1 MNRIGAILAASLLA
15 TASAGCAQ
23 SATPG
28 KAASPAPSAL
38 TTPETAA
45 SATPALVSADS
56 VGLKIVSVG
65 GPEGATR
72 SGILCP
78 LWIDRHN
85 EIVLAFGGL
94 QLSDAQVARLK
105 QQAAAYWPN
114 AGPYGSS
121 ALLPDGLRSVPGVVT
136 SGPMPWPP
144 PPSPFG
150 GANYVY
156 GPGCALEFQITNV
169 GRTVV
174 QVPSVGFMLTR
185 APEPNTQHYDLV
197 DRCSVVPQRPSQCH
211 VQLGGGPVGCSVYNA
226 QVQLHGT
233 ALPATFE
240 DAPVAVTPTGTC
252 PTLSIG
258 PAATAVLW
266 ISAVSNS
273 ALVYS
278 ATPVMTVDT
287 VSGRRHVALTEL
299 VGTLAFADPSQFS
312 CWRLQGTTFVE
323 ALTGASAVPLI
334 GPATDQFANF
344 KGWDS
349 AGVWC
354 V

>member
-156 GPGCALEFQITNV
+156 GPGCALEFQITKEYLGEDTHLVFLGSLMSEVLTADTWAHGKGSTVASVIDGSLHGYKRTGIAGVANTGTDRNWTGSHFNQANWYAF
-169 GRTVV
+169 GRLAWDPGLPPAAIAEEWTRRTFSNDPKVV
-174 QVPSVGFMLTR
+174 APVVHMMLVSREAVVNYMT
-185 APEPNTQHYDLV
+185 PLGIFPNTYQPRLAELYRRSTPIDFGYGYRWRRNESNLLLAV
-197 DRCSVVPQRPSQCH
+197 RAD
-211 VQLGGGPVGCSVYNA
+211 
-226 QVQLHGT
+226 
-233 ALPATFE
+233 
-240 DAPVAVTPTGTC
+240 AVTGAAE
-252 PTLSIG
+252 
-258 PAATAVLW
+258 PAK
-266 ISAVSNS
+266 
-273 ALVYS
+273 
-278 ATPVMTVDT
+278 P
-287 VSGRRHVALTEL
+287 
-299 VGTLAFADPSQFS
+299 
-312 CWRLQGTTFVE
+312 
-323 ALTGASAVPLI
+323 
-334 GPATDQFANF
+334 
-344 KGWDS
+344 
-349 AGVWC
+349 
-354 V
+354 